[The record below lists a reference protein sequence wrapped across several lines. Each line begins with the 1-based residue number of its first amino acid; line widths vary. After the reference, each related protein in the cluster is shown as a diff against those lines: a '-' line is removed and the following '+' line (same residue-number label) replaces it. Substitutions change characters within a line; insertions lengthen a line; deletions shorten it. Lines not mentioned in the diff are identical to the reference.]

1 MTPLHQARL
10 FVAGHRGM
18 VGSALVRA
26 LERIGVGD
34 IILRSR
40 DELDLL
46 QQDAVHRFMKQ
57 TRPDIVIIAAARV
70 GGIWANASYPWE
82 FLYENLVMETNLIG
96 AAHACDVDRLVF
108 LGSSCIYPKLAPQPL
123 AESSLLSGPLEPTN
137 QAYAI
142 AKISG
147 LKLCEALRHQFGRAY
162 YSMMPTNLY
171 GPNDNFDLYSS
182 HVIPAMMRKFHEA
195 LPDQPVTLW
204 GSGTPMREFMHV
216 DDLANAVLFTL
227 DKPVEHTLINAG
239 TGTDL
244 TIKDLAERIQS
255 IVGHTGAI
263 VWDSSKPD
271 GTPRKV
277 LDVSRLT
284 SMGWRASIPLEQGLR
299 ETYHW
304 FVSHQESF
312 KSVTLE

>member
-1 MTPLHQARL
+1 MSTLKQARV

-26 LERIGVGD
+26 LERTGVGE
-34 IILRSR
+34 IIVQSR
-40 DELDLL
+40 DELNLL
-46 QQDAVHRFMKQ
+46 QQEAVHRFMKQ
-57 TRPDIVIIAAARV
+57 ARPDIVVVAAARV
-70 GGIWANASYPWE
+70 GGIWANATHPWE

-96 AAHACDVDRLVF
+96 AAHACDVERLVF

-123 AESSLLSGPLEPTN
+123 SESSLLTGSLEPTN

-147 LKLCEALRHQFGRAY
+147 LKLCEALHQQYNRAY

-182 HVIPAMMRKFHEA
+182 HVIPAMIRKFHEA
-195 LPDQPVTLW
+195 LPDQTVTLW
-204 GSGTPMREFMHV
+204 GSGSPMREFMHV
-216 DDLANAVLFTL
+216 DDLADAVLFTL

-239 TGTDL
+239 TGTDV
-244 TIKDLAERIQS
+244 TIKDLALMIQS
-255 IVGHTGAI
+255 IVGHRGAI
-263 VWDSSKPD
+263 DWDTSKPD

-277 LDVSRLT
+277 LEVSRLT
-284 SMGWRASIPLEQGLR
+284 SMGWTASIPLEQGLR

-304 FVSHQESF
+304 FASHQESF
-312 KSVTLE
+312 KAVTLE

>member
-1 MTPLHQARL
+1 MSTLQHARV

-26 LERIGVGD
+26 LAHTGVGEL
-34 IILRSR
+34 ILQSR

-70 GGIWANASYPWE
+70 GGILANASHPWE
-82 FLYENLVMETNLIG
+82 FLYENLVIESNLIG
-96 AAHACDVDRLVF
+96 AAHACEVERLVF

-123 AESSLLSGPLEPTN
+123 TESSLLSGPLEPTN

-147 LKLCEALRHQFGRAY
+147 LKLCEALHQQYHREY

-171 GPNDNFDLYSS
+171 GPNDNFDLNSS
-182 HVIPAMMRKFHEA
+182 HVIPAMIRKFHEA
-195 LPDQPVTLW
+195 LPDHPVTLW
-204 GSGTPMREFMHV
+204 GSGAPMREFMHV

-227 DKPVEHTLINAG
+227 NKPVEHTLINVG

-244 TIKDLAERIQS
+244 TIKELAQMIQS
-255 IVGHTGAI
+255 IVGHQGPI
-263 VWDSSKPD
+263 QWDTSKPD

-277 LDVSRLT
+277 MEVSRLS
-284 SMGWRASIPLEQGLR
+284 SMGWTASIPLEQGLQ
-299 ETYHW
+299 ETYQW
-304 FVSHQESF
+304 FTSHLESF
-312 KSVTLE
+312 KAVSLE

>member
-96 AAHACDVDRLVF
+96 AAHTCDVDRLVF

-147 LKLCEALRHQFGRAY
+147 LKLCEALHHQFGRAY

-244 TIKDLAERIQS
+244 TIKELAELIQS
-255 IVGHTGAI
+255 IVGHTGPI